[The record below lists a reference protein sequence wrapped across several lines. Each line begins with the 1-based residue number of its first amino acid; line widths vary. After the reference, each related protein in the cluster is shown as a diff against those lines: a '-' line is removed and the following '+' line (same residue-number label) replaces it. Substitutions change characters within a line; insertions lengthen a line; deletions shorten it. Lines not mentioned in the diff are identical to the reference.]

1 MSATFPQGT
10 KLQMEN
16 NEDFILSV
24 AYKSRADPAFQ
35 RLGWLSNLRLSFH
48 SPALPEFI
56 HSIFSA

>member
-1 MSATFPQGT
+1 MHATFPQGT

-35 RLGWLSNLRLSFH
+35 RLAG
-48 SPALPEFI
+48 
-56 HSIFSA
+56 